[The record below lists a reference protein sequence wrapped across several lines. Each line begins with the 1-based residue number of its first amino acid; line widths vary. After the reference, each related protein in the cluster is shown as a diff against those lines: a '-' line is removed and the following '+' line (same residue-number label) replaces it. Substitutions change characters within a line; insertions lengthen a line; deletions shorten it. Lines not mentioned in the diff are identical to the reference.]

1 VLRLQPSIEWNASRH
16 LLVRIRYTASQ
27 LDADDSGARIF
38 DAKLTDVRF
47 TWQFNIRSF
56 LRLTAQQQV
65 VERNL
70 ALFTAPDTD
79 ALSKTRGMQLL
90 YSYQVNPQTVIY
102 AGYSDNHLQDDDLTA
117 LTQTDR
123 TLFLKFSY
131 AWVP

>member
-1 VLRLQPSIEWNASRH
+1 VSRH
-16 LLVRIRYTASQ
+16 LLLRIRYTASQ

-38 DAKLTDVRF
+38 DAELTDVRL

-70 ALFTAPDTD
+70 ALFTDPSTD
-79 ALSKTRGMQLL
+79 ALSKTRGTQLL
-90 YSYQVNPQTVIY
+90 YSYQLNPQTVVF
-102 AGYSDNHLQDDDLTA
+102 AGYSDDQLQDDDLAT
-117 LTQTDR
+117 LTQTAR
-123 TLFLKFSY
+123 TFFLKFSY